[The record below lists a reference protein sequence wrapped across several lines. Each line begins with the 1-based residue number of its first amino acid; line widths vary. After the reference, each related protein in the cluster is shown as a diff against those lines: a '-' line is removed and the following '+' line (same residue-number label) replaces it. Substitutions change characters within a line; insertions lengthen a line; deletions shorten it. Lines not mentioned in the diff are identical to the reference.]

1 MKVLHILR
9 SEPTSTV
16 TAIIEDGF
24 SDDENVMTPL
34 YDGEVDYQKL
44 VGDLFASDQVI
55 SWW

>member
-16 TAIIEDGF
+16 SAIIEDGF
-24 SDDENVMTPL
+24 GDDENVMTPL